1 MSCNKS
7 RKKRFEHY
15 LFIELTEIK
24 VENRQIRVIFVLPL
38 GLEAVYSLDKNKV

>member
-38 GLEAVYSLDKNKV
+38 GAVYSIDKNEV